1 MVHTRNLVIAAVLAA
16 AALVAAAVISQH
28 GGHNAP
34 SAKLS
39 AGTPATP
46 LIPRAA
52 QLQNAQPPQPNTP
65 PSNAISPVPAPHSD
79 TDTFVLLIRTKEGD
93 LTANVVPI
101 SVGSSEVV
109 DPPHST
115 AQEWNTAVWVR
126 QSAYPSASSGGTS
139 YVYGH
144 ACHYHVCPF
153 TNLKEA
159 RVGENVVVTTPSRL
173 LTYRIDRIGL
183 SPKSAVSL
191 PPWASDSAVA
201 NQLVLVT
208 CAFEQGD
215 TSTNNLVVDA
225 HLIAAAAH

>member
-1 MVHTRNLVIAAVLAA
+1 
-16 AALVAAAVISQH
+16 
-28 GGHNAP
+28 
-34 SAKLS
+34 
-39 AGTPATP
+39 
-46 LIPRAA
+46 
-52 QLQNAQPPQPNTP
+52 LQNAQPPQPSTP
-65 PSNAISPVPAPHSD
+65 PSNASSPLPFPHSD
-79 TDTFVLLIRTKEGD
+79 DTDSFVLLIRTKEGD
-93 LTANVVPI
+93 LTANVAPI
-101 SVGSSEVV
+101 SVGSNEVV

-126 QSAYPSASSGGTS
+126 QSAYPSASSAGTS

-159 RVGENVVVTTPSRL
+159 RVGEDVVVRTPSRT

-191 PPWASDSAVA
+191 PRWASDSTVA

-225 HLIAAAAH
+225 HLITAAAR